1 VKTNIKTL
9 AVIFSVI
16 LNIAFVAGYVA
27 RIFSERPT
35 FAYEELE
42 LSNDQR
48 TRFEAARNRFLPILN
63 ENTDKIIRR
72 HIELMDLIAAEPV
85 DRQAIDSKFQEIRS
99 VQRSMANSV
108 VEHLLE
114 DKQILQPDQQEKFFA
129 VLKSRIQKQGAPGP
143 PWLPEGARRR
153 KQ

>member
-1 VKTNIKTL
+1 VKNNIKTL

-27 RIFSERPT
+27 RRFSERPT
-35 FAYEELE
+35 FAYEELD

-48 TRFEAARNRFLPILN
+48 TRFEAARNRFLSILN
-63 ENTDKIIRR
+63 ENTDKVISR
-72 HIELMDLIAAEPV
+72 HIELMDLIAAEPA
-85 DRQAIDSKFQEIRS
+85 DRQAIDLKFQEIRS
-99 VQRSMANSV
+99 IQRSMAHSV